1 MKNILKS
8 TILAASLAVAGLAVA
23 TPNASAA
30 NAEFSVVVSG
40 GGKHFRSD
48 NHHNRLHDYRR
59 GWNKHNGSGVC
70 APGQALKKAR
80 FMGINK
86 ARVVDVDRR
95 TVKVRGYKFGR
106 PSGAIFANDRGCPV
120 IARR

>member
-1 MKNILKS
+1 
-8 TILAASLAVAGLAVA
+8 
-23 TPNASAA
+23 
-30 NAEFSVVVSG
+30 
-40 GGKHFRSD
+40 
-48 NHHNRLHDYRR
+48 
-59 GWNKHNGSGVC
+59 
-70 APGQALKKAR
+70 
-80 FMGINK
+80 MGINK

>member
-1 MKNILKS
+1 MKNFLKT
-8 TILAASLAVAGLAVA
+8 TILAASLAVAGLAAA
-23 TPNASAA
+23 TPSASAA
-30 NAEFSVVVSG
+30 NAGFSIVVNG
-40 GGKHFRSD
+40 GGNDFRSG
-48 NHHNRLHDYRR
+48 HHNRHDNRG
-59 GWNKHNGSGVC
+59 GWNKHNRGGIC
-70 APGQALKKAR
+70 APGQALNKAR
-80 FMGINK
+80 SMGIHK